1 MTPTPELTDQ
11 DVADDKLRPLM
22 ILVFSLKTAT
32 AALLLANLLLS
43 GAPQSDHQV
52 MASLGSQPVQ

>member
-11 DVADDKLRPLM
+11 DVVDDKLRPLM
-22 ILVFSLKTAT
+22 ILVFSLKTAA
-32 AALLLANLLLS
+32 AALLLANFLMA
-43 GAPQSDHQV
+43 GAPQNDHQV